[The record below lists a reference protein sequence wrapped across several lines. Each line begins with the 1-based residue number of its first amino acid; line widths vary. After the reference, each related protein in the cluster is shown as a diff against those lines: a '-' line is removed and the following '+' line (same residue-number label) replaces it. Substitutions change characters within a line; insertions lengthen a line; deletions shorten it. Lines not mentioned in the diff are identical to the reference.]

1 MRRGKV
7 KIKPI
12 ANRKARDVCFSKRR
26 QVVIKKANE
35 LSILCGV
42 NVAVAV
48 LSPAGKPFFF
58 GCPTVQAV
66 TRRLL
71 GVGPS
76 NPTMGDGGN
85 GDETDIVHE
94 LNLKY
99 QKLQQENEVEKKKN
113 QRGQDVRLASDV
125 NALGLHEL
133 EAFDANLNV
142 IDDIVDSNDVVKNA
156 KQTAEPQTQMSV
168 ASTLQFMLD
177 GQSIAPSL

>member
-12 ANRKARDVCFSKRR
+12 TNRKARDVCFSKRR

-42 NVAVAV
+42 NVAVAL

-71 GVGPS
+71 GVGPY
-76 NPTMGDGGN
+76 NPAMGDGGD
-85 GDETDIVHE
+85 GDETDILHE

-99 QKLQQENEVEKKKN
+99 QQLQQENEVENKKN
-113 QRGQDVRLASDV
+113 QRSQDVRLASDV
-125 NALGLHEL
+125 NVLGLHEL
-133 EAFDANLNV
+133 EAFDSNLNA
-142 IDDIVDSNDVVKNA
+142 IDDIVDSNHVIKNA
-156 KQTAEPQTQMSV
+156 KQTAKPQPEMNV
-168 ASTLQFMLD
+168 ESTLQFTLD
-177 GQSIAPSL
+177 GQRIAPSV